1 MFVSFDIV
9 QRWLRCSGYQVK
21 YVRNITDIDDKIIR
35 RAVQSGKRMSE
46 VTSFYIDA
54 MHADERALGV
64 QTPDFEPRATDH
76 VGDMLGIIQRLE
88 TNGLAYKS
96 EDGDVNYARSEEHT
110 YELQSLMRISYAV
123 FCLKKTKKN
132 YIQIQKN

>member
-1 MFVSFDIV
+1 
-9 QRWLRCSGYQVK
+9 
-21 YVRNITDIDDKIIR
+21 
-35 RAVQSGKRMSE
+35 MSE

-76 VGDMLGIIQRLE
+76 VGAMLSILQRLE

-96 EDGDVNYARSEEHT
+96 EDGDVNYAVRDFPGSGMMSGQSPA
-110 YELQSLMRISYAV
+110 ELRDGERVAV
-123 FCLKKTKKN
+123 DSNKRDPLDFVLWQGAT
-132 YIQIQKN
+132 QEA